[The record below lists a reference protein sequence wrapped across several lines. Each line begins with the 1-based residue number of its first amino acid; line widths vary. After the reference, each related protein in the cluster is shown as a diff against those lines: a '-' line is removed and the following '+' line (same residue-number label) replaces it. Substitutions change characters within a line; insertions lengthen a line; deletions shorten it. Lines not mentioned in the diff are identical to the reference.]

1 MAGKYMWRILML
13 CCVLQIIFIGLKL
26 TCSVD
31 WSWWVVMIPTFVN
44 SGMMMSLLWV
54 A

>member
-13 CCVLQIIFIGLKL
+13 CCTLQILFIGLKL
-26 TCSVD
+26 TRSVD
-31 WSWWVVMIPTFVN
+31 WSWLTVMIPTCVN
-44 SGMMMSLLWV
+44 SGMMMSLLLV